1 MRLISTHMQPDIE
14 ETGVDQDSGG
24 RMRQITPRGPRRP
37 RQADFAREDADSSDS
52 QNIKRKSLFAAATS
66 GITIFFISLTVAIL
80 GDIAG
85 IALEI
90 IPGVG
95 GFIASIT
102 VTPIASFFIYV
113 INKSAGHNFSSKTK
127 MIMGA
132 CLIIEFI
139 PILNA
144 LPALTAAVVTSKIA
158 EVSEQVMPLRPDA
171 DQ

>member
-1 MRLISTHMQPDIE
+1 MQPNTE
-14 ETGVDQDSGG
+14 ETGVDQDNGG
-24 RMRQITPRGPRRP
+24 RFRRGAPRGPRRG
-37 RQADFAREDADSSDS
+37 RQAEFAQENDDSSDTEETP
-52 QNIKRKSLFAAATS
+52 RKGVFAAATS
-66 GITIFFISLTVAIL
+66 GITIFFISLTVAII

-113 INKSAGHNFSSKTK
+113 LNKSAGHNFSPRTK

-144 LPALTAAVVTSKIA
+144 LPALTAAVTMSKVA
-158 EVSEQVMPLRPDA
+158 EVSEQVLPIQKDTDM
-171 DQ
+171 

>member
-1 MRLISTHMQPDIE
+1 MQPDTE
-14 ETGVDQDSGG
+14 ETGVDQGNG
-24 RMRQITPRGPRRP
+24 ERMRQIAPRGPRRA
-37 RQADFAREDADSSDS
+37 RQADFAEEDEDSSEAEE
-52 QNIKRKSLFAAATS
+52 KPRKGVFAAAT
-66 GITIFFISLTVAIL
+66 GITIFFISITVAIL

-113 INKSAGHNFSSKTK
+113 LNKSAGHNFSPKTK

-144 LPALTAAVVTSKIA
+144 LPALTAAVIMSKVA
-158 EVSEQVMPLRPDA
+158 EVSEQVLPIQKDTDM
-171 DQ
+171 

>member
-1 MRLISTHMQPDIE
+1 MQPDTE
-14 ETGVDQDSGG
+14 ETGVDQDDDG
-24 RMRQITPRGPRRP
+24 RLRQSAPRGPRRG
-37 RQADFAREDADSSDS
+37 RQAEFAQEDDDSSDAEETP
-52 QNIKRKSLFAAATS
+52 RKGVFAAATS
-66 GITIFFISLTVAIL
+66 GITIFFISLTVAII

-102 VTPIASFFIYV
+102 VTPIASFIIYTL
-113 INKSAGHNFSSKTK
+113 NKSSGHNFSSKTK

-139 PILNA
+139 PIMNA
-144 LPALTAAVVTSKIA
+144 LPALTTAVVMSKVA
-158 EVSEQVMPLRPDA
+158 EVSEQILPIRPDS